1 MKILFLARHKWPHVG
16 GVETHVRELGKRLK
30 IKGESVKI
38 ISEED
43 IRFPKIKYLGLLY
56 IWFWLFKNRKLIKWA
71 DIIHCHDV
79 FIWYLPFRFLYSKK
93 PVYTTFHGWEGT
105 WPIPWRNIM
114 HKRLAS
120 RLSWGTIAVGKY
132 IEKYYGV
139 KVSRIIY
146 GGNDHLG
153 GAKAHP
159 RGVNRVSHNFRG
171 VNHIVF
177 VGRLEKDTGVLDFI
191 EQLKINNL
199 KFKTDFVGD
208 GSLRK
213 ECEKFGKVHGFVDP
227 NPFLEKADICVP
239 GGYLSYIEAKSLGCK
254 IKVFA
259 NNPLKIDYWVEI
271 QKVKKFPTWGEIADE
286 YISLY
291 NSSK

>member
-1 MKILFLARHKWPHVG
+1 M
-16 GVETHVRELGKRLK
+16 
-30 IKGESVKI
+30 
-38 ISEED
+38 
-43 IRFPKIKYLGLLY
+43 
-56 IWFWLFKNRKLIKWA
+56 
-71 DIIHCHDV
+71 
-79 FIWYLPFRFLYSKK
+79 
-93 PVYTTFHGWEGT
+93 
-105 WPIPWRNIM
+105 
-114 HKRLAS
+114 
-120 RLSWGTIAVGKY
+120 
-132 IEKYYGV
+132 
-139 KVSRIIY
+139 
-146 GGNDHLG
+146 
-153 GAKAHP
+153 
-159 RGVNRVSHNFRG
+159 
-171 VNHIVF
+171 
-177 VGRLEKDTGVLDFI
+177 LDFI

-199 KFKTDFVGD
+199 KFKIDFVGD